1 MRISVRVKPGTK
13 GTTRLEKQPDGSY
26 IAFLH
31 ARAHDGEANRALL
44 ELISDEFK
52 VPMVVFCCRVI
63 LLCGR
68 GERPSVIAIKAIKP
82 DSQGLQ

>member
-13 GTTRLEKQPDGSY
+13 GVTCLEKQPDGSF

-31 ARAHDGEANRALL
+31 ARAHDGEANKALL

-52 VPMVVFCCRVI
+52 VPKTQI
-63 LLCGR
+63 K
-68 GERPSVIAIKAIKP
+68 IASGAKSREKV
-82 DSQGLQ
+82 LEW

>member
-26 IAFLH
+26 VAFLH
-31 ARAHDGEANRALL
+31 ARAHDGEANKALL

-52 VPMVVFCCRVI
+52 VPKTSIDIIAGAKSRDKVI
-63 LLCGR
+63 EL
-68 GERPSVIAIKAIKP
+68 
-82 DSQGLQ
+82 

>member
-13 GTTRLEKQPDGSY
+13 GTTCLEKQPDGNY

-31 ARAHDGEANRALL
+31 ARAHDGEANKALL

-52 VPMVVFCCRVI
+52 VPKTSIDIVAGAKSRDKI
-63 LLCGR
+63 IEL
-68 GERPSVIAIKAIKP
+68 
-82 DSQGLQ
+82 

>member
-13 GTTRLEKQPDGSY
+13 GVTRLEKQPDGSY

-31 ARAHDGEANRALL
+31 ARAHDGEANKALL

-52 VPMVVFCCRVI
+52 VPKTSITIVAGAKSRDKVI
-63 LLCGR
+63 
-68 GERPSVIAIKAIKP
+68 E
-82 DSQGLQ
+82 LQ

>member
-1 MRISVRVKPGTK
+1 MRISVRVKPGVK
-13 GTTRLEKQPDGSY
+13 GATRLEKQEDGSF

-52 VPMVVFCCRVI
+52 VPKTSITIVAGTKSRDKIIEC
-63 LLCGR
+63 
-68 GERPSVIAIKAIKP
+68 
-82 DSQGLQ
+82 